1 MSIDAKHH
9 VLYSRGS
16 VPWYQTYP
24 GLYVPQPI
32 ELQIERSDESPQQIA
47 RELLGL
53 TKMNWNNTQFD
64 GKYPVTLGSARK
76 VGEILKY
83 LEESEMP
90 QARYAF
96 YM

>member
-32 ELQIERSDESPQQIA
+32 ELQIERSDESAQQIA
-47 RELLGL
+47 REVLGL
-53 TKMNWNNTQFD
+53 TKMNWNNTQCD
-64 GKYPVTLGSARK
+64 GKYPVSSDRHAKLG
-76 VGEILKY
+76 
-83 LEESEMP
+83 
-90 QARYAF
+90 RY
-96 YM
+96 